1 MEEGECKHYQHIH
14 WCALELLVNTRK
26 HDIDFEC
33 TAAINDN
40 VTSEPDSCEVRK
52 TRVKSVS
59 ASIRGDHP
67 RKHGIWL
74 CGWWKSHLTLCDRA
88 LLFDSVTLC
97 AVTPTLACHLSQNW
111 RCGGVGWGGVV
122 WKVLALAQITF
133 GAAWKADAQVPPHT
147 YWIRKLW
154 WRRGPEI
161 HI

>member
-14 WCALELLVNTRK
+14 WCALELLANIRK

-33 TAAINDN
+33 TATINDN
-40 VTSEPDSCEVRK
+40 VMSEPDSCEVQK

-59 ASIRGDHP
+59 ASIRGDQP
-67 RKHGIWL
+67 RKRGIWL
-74 CGWWKSHLTLCDRA
+74 CGWWKSHLTLCYRA
-88 LLFDSVTLC
+88 LAFDSVTLC

-111 RCGGVGWGGVV
+111 RCGGVGWGWGSVEGPCPCSDYL
-122 WKVLALAQITF
+122 WCYLKGGCPGTTSHLLNQ
-133 GAAWKADAQVPPHT
+133 
-147 YWIRKLW
+147 KLW